1 MHSQDFKNHS
11 SPMIGENRQIVT
23 DEHVEFREITG

>member
-1 MHSQDFKNHS
+1 MHTEDFKNHS

-23 DEHVEFREITG
+23 DEHDEVREITG